1 MSLSEQ
7 AEINLA
13 PRVRM
18 VMLYAVAQSMN
29 GRVCNTS
36 NLSEKFV
43 GYTTYQ
49 GDMLGDFSPLGE
61 FTSEEVVAIGNTYEY
76 LDFVVNKV
84 PADGLSG
91 KTDEEKIGV
100 PYAIINKYIRTGV
113 CLDKDVKE
121 KIDIL
126 HEKNAFKFES
136 MPVFSYE
143 EFCAE
148 TMFDDYDDEYDP
160 DEVL

>member
-1 MSLSEQ
+1 
-7 AEINLA
+7 
-13 PRVRM
+13 
-18 VMLYAVAQSMN
+18 
-29 GRVCNTS
+29 
-36 NLSEKFV
+36 
-43 GYTTYQ
+43 
-49 GDMLGDFSPLGE
+49 
-61 FTSEEVVAIGNTYEY
+61 
-76 LDFVVNKV
+76 
-84 PADGLSG
+84 
-91 KTDEEKIGV
+91 
-100 PYAIINKYIRTGV
+100 V
-113 CLDKDVKE
+113 CLDKDIKE